1 MLQHLLLIS
10 QYSADCDYI
19 ASDQNSVTDA
29 LTRTGVALIHDSNS
43 PLDFEKIANA
53 QSSNS
58 EIQDM
63 CKRIS
68 SLQINS
74 LPIENSNK
82 VILCDVSQSEPRL
95 LLPAA
100 LRRKAFDTI
109 HSLNHA
115 GIKSS
120 TYMLKQKY
128 FWPSLNKDVKQWVNQ
143 CQSRGGNPM

>member
-1 MLQHLLLIS
+1 MRPFKILCDNQAVVKSLTKKNDENFSARVLRHLQFIS
-10 QYSADCDYI
+10 QYSTDCDYI
-19 ASDQNSVTDA
+19 AGDQNSVADA
-29 LTRTGVALIHDSNS
+29 LTRTGVALIHDLNK
-43 PLDFEKIANA
+43 PLDFEKIADA
-53 QSSNS
+53 QFSDS

-68 SLQINS
+68 SLQIKS

-82 VILCDVSQSEPRL
+82 VILCDVSQSEPRV

-100 LRRKAFDTI
+100 FCRKAFDTI

-120 TYMLKQKY
+120 T
-128 FWPSLNKDVKQWVNQ
+128 
-143 CQSRGGNPM
+143 